1 MDKKKVSS
9 LPKTPGVYLFKKG
22 REILYIGKATNIRD
36 RVKNHFQQPG
46 FRDRL
51 FIQDV
56 KKIGCLKTGSEIEAL
71 ILEANLIKKEQPRF
85 NILWRDDKNY
95 FFVGITKEDFP
106 KVFITHQTKLKI
118 KKEGAR
124 RRREGGGSGV
134 VKLKIDYLGPF
145 VDGKALK
152 QTLRILRRVFPYRT
166 CKKIPKRP
174 CLWYQLGR
182 CPGACLLD
190 SKLGSQIPGLKGKIK
205 RESQRNTKNLIKVL
219 QGKKTQVLVDLKREM
234 KKFSKEQEFERAAK
248 LRDQIEALNNV
259 FEHAQVFQG
268 LVERERPN
276 WTETEKLLKKIFG
289 IKRKLLR
296 IEGYDVSNIQGKE
309 ATGAMIVFEKGEPNK
324 KEYRK
329 FKIKILKEPNDIA
342 MLKEIISR
350 RLNHPEWKLPQVMLI
365 DGGRAQLNAAKLT
378 IKQFNN
384 LTIKVMAIAKRK
396 NELYIES
403 KKQPILLKNL
413 PQEISNL
420 ILHIRDE
427 AHRFAVKYH
436 RKLQIV
442 DLKGKS

>member
-1 MDKKKVSS
+1 M
-9 LPKTPGVYLFKKG
+9 
-22 REILYIGKATNIRD
+22 
-36 RVKNHFQQPG
+36 
-46 FRDRL
+46 
-51 FIQDV
+51 
-56 KKIGCLKTGSEIEAL
+56 
-71 ILEANLIKKEQPRF
+71 
-85 NILWRDDKNY
+85 
-95 FFVGITKEDFP
+95 
-106 KVFITHQTKLKI
+106 
-118 KKEGAR
+118 
-124 RRREGGGSGV
+124 
-134 VKLKIDYLGPF
+134 GPF

-152 QTLRILRRVFPYRT
+152 QTLQVLRKVFPYRT
-166 CKKIPKRP
+166 CKKIPKRA

-182 CPGACLLD
+182 CPGPCTLQ
-190 SKLGSQIPGLKGKIK
+190 SKLAEQIPGLKGKIK
-205 RESQRNTKNLIKVL
+205 RESQRNTKNLTKVL
-219 QGKKTQVLVDLKREM
+219 QGKKTQVLIDLKKEM

-248 LRDQIEALNNV
+248 LRDQLGSLNNV
-259 FEHAQVFQG
+259 FEHARVFQG
-268 LVERERPN
+268 LIERERPN
-276 WTETEKLLKKIFG
+276 WPETEKLLKKILD
-289 IKRKLLR
+289 IKRKITR

-365 DGGRAQLNAAKLT
+365 DGGRAQLNAAKLI

-427 AHRFAVKYH
+427 AHRFAIKYH
-436 RKLQIV
+436 RKLQLV